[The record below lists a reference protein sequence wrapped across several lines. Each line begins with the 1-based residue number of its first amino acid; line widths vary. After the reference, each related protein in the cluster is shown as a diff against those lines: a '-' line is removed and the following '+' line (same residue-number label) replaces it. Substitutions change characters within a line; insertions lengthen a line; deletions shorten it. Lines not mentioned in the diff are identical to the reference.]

1 MQPPTDSRRRFLGRL
16 SALGLGSTL
25 AMPGRAAEP
34 AWPQGPLRLIVPF
47 PAGGATDMLARLLGR
62 GITARTGQQ
71 VLVDNRAGAGGMI
84 GTAALAKSAPDGL
97 NFGIV
102 LVTTT
107 ITAPFIYEKVP
118 YDVDRELAFV
128 SLLATVPMVLAVHPA
143 LPVHTLPELVQH
155 LRSQRGKLS
164 YGSVATGHY
173 GHVASEHL
181 NATLDAGMVHVPYKG
196 EAPML
201 QDLLGGQLPL
211 SFVTIATARAHVEA
225 GRLRLVAITG
235 TRRHPS
241 MPQVP
246 TFAEGGQGAEVFKM
260 NPGWLGLAAPAR
272 TPAPLLQR
280 MATETVAAGRDA
292 ETLERIGSMGMDFV
306 GSTPEAF
313 AETYRREKPVWQ
325 QLLQQAGIR
334 PS

>member
-1 MQPPTDSRRRFLGRL
+1 MPAHPRRRFLGRFAAAGL
-16 SALGLGSTL
+16 TATLG
-25 AMPGRAAEP
+25 MPGRAET
-34 AWPQGPLRLIVPF
+34 AWPQGPLRIIVPF

-62 GITARTGQQ
+62 GITARTGAQ
-71 VLVDNRAGAGGMI
+71 VLVDNRAGAGGTI
-84 GTAALAKSAPDGL
+84 GTAALARSAPDGQ

-107 ITAPFIYEKVP
+107 ITAPFLFEKLP
-118 YDVDRELAFV
+118 YDVDRELALV
-128 SLLATVPMVLAVHPA
+128 SLLATVPMVLAVHPGVPA
-143 LPVHTLPELVQH
+143 QTLQELVQH
-155 LRSQRGKLS
+155 LRRHPGKLS

-181 NATLDAGMVHVPYKG
+181 NATLEAGMVHVPYKG

-225 GRLRLVAITG
+225 GRLRLLAITG

-246 TFAEGGQGAEVFKM
+246 TFAEGGLGAEVFKM

-272 TPAPLLQR
+272 TPAAVLQR
-280 MATETVAAGRDA
+280 MAAETVQAGREP
-292 ETLERIGSMGMDFV
+292 ETLERIGGMGMDFV
-306 GSTPEAF
+306 GSTPEGF

-334 PS
+334 PT

>member
-1 MQPPTDSRRRFLGRL
+1 MHTPSRRHFLGQL
-16 SALGLGSTL
+16 SAAGLTATL
-25 AMPGRAAEP
+25 AVPGRAEP
-34 AWPQGPLRLIVPF
+34 PWPQGPLRQIVPF
-47 PAGGATDMLARLLGR
+47 PAGGATDILARLLGR
-62 GITARTGQQ
+62 GITTRTGQQ

-84 GTAALAKSAPDGL
+84 GTAALAKSPPDGL

-128 SLLATVPMVLAVHPA
+128 SLLCTVPMVLAVHPS
-143 LPVHTLPELVQH
+143 LPANTLAELVQH
-155 LRSQRGKLS
+155 VRRNPGKLS

-181 NATLDAGMVHVPYKG
+181 NVTLNGGMVHVPYTG

-211 SFVTIATARAHVEA
+211 SFVTIATARTHVEA
-225 GRLRLVAITG
+225 GRLRLLAITG

-241 MPQVP
+241 MPQVH
-246 TFAEGGQGAEVFKM
+246 TFAEAGQTAEVFKM
-260 NPGWLGLAAPAR
+260 NPGWLGLAAPAK
-272 TPAPLLQR
+272 TPTPLIQR
-280 MATETVAAGRDA
+280 MAAETVSAARDP
-292 ETLERIGSMGMDFV
+292 ETLERIGSLGMDFV

-313 AETYRREKPVWQ
+313 GETYRREKPVWQ

>member
-1 MQPPTDSRRRFLGRL
+1 MHTPTRRRFLGRL
-16 SALGLGSTL
+16 SATGLTATLGT
-25 AMPGRAAEP
+25 PGWSETP
-34 AWPQGPLRLIVPF
+34 WPQGPLRLIVPF
-47 PAGGATDMLARLLGR
+47 PAGGATDILARLLGR

-84 GTAALAKSAPDGL
+84 GTAALAKSPADGL

-128 SLLATVPMVLAVHPA
+128 SLLATVPMVLAVHPS
-143 LPVHTLPELVQH
+143 LPATTLAELLQH
-155 LRSQRGKLS
+155 VRRNPGKLS

-181 NATLDAGMVHVPYKG
+181 NITLNGGMVHVPYKG

-211 SFVTIATARAHVEA
+211 SFVTIATARSHVEA
-225 GRLRLVAITG
+225 GRLRLLAITG

-246 TFAEGGQGAEVFKM
+246 TFAEAGQAADVFKM
-260 NPGWLGLAAPAR
+260 NPGWLGLAAPAK
-272 TPAPLLQR
+272 TPAPLIQR
-280 MATETVAAGRDA
+280 MAAEVVNAARDP
-292 ETLERIGSMGMDFV
+292 ETLERIGGLGMDFV

-313 AETYRREKPVWQ
+313 VETYRREKPVWQ
-325 QLLQQAGIR
+325 QLLLQAGIR
-334 PS
+334 PT